1 MPTACKKQCFIY
13 RWSECSSGGAAGM
26 SPFSFPAMSLW
37 VCFRK
42 ANLPIFWSTWW
53 RWGPEDGFFN
63 SMDRFYGPI
72 GQGPE
77 SGRTKK
83 NQKMLEGMVFFPA
96 LWSNEIGEFRWNTSL
111 NALYNH
117 KPNGGE
123 ANQQVLIWMCSWI
136 CMDVRHLSLPCYCA
150 CDVHWGI

>member
-1 MPTACKKQCFIY
+1 MCCMAIQSDANGMQETLLYNPLYNFIY
-13 RWSECSSGGAAGM
+13 RWSERRYII
-26 SPFSFPAMSLW
+26 W

-83 NQKMLEGMVFFPA
+83 SENVGRRFFPA

-123 ANQQVLIWMCSWI
+123 AQQQLLIWMCSWI
-136 CMDVRHLSLPCYCA
+136 CIIWFYHVM
-150 CDVHWGI
+150 VHMMCNER